1 MRGCT
6 EYPKE
11 LNHGSDCIYGSAMPG
26 SPIGRICYCD
36 TGDGCNTGDVETTV
50 PPTIT
55 TPKNNG
61 ATKFCINMFQIL
73 GFLLIVP
80 LELYF
85 FFISGVSIMIGTTL
99 YSSESRK

>member
-61 ATKFCINMFQIL
+61 AAKFCINMFQIL
-73 GFLLIVP
+73 GFLLI
-80 LELYF
+80 
-85 FFISGVSIMIGTTL
+85 TTRF
-99 YSSESRK
+99 Y